1 MIRVKTYG
9 EGFLGGPVVEMLCF
23 HCRGRGFDPF
33 LGSFHM
39 LHSMAKQQTKCVAS
53 EAADKELISK
63 INKQLMQLNS
73 RKIND
78 PIKKSKN

>member
-1 MIRVKTYG
+1 MLLKRISGYVMIRVKTYG

-39 LHSMAKQQTKCVAS
+39 LHSMAKQQTKCVLDHEYS
-53 EAADKELISK
+53 NNSFLS
-63 INKQLMQLNS
+63 QL
-73 RKIND
+73 
-78 PIKKSKN
+78 PI